1 MLSLHEMRLSP
12 FIQWIRSAIHDP
24 FEQLSRGERM
34 VRYIWQVL
42 RQGAAQ
48 LSEDSAST
56 MAAALTYRTLFGLL
70 PMTVVGAG
78 VARAIMGEERFT
90 QFLHD
95 AIEISGLNL
104 VHISDIQGETSLG
117 SWLSNLITS
126 GMNVS
131 FTALTWVGV
140 LVLIYSA
147 IALMVNI
154 ESCFNVICRSK
165 KGRSWFKRI
174 PTYWFILTFGPI
186 AAAVGI
192 WADQQVALIIHEFVG
207 WAWLLLIV
215 QKLSSFLLCWG
226 VLILLFRTI
235 PTVKLGF
242 IPIMIG
248 GASTAALLMLGQAS
262 LALYFNHA
270 LSLKQMYGSL
280 GLLPIFMFW
289 LYLMWLIVL
298 LGLQVSSILDSV
310 SDR

>member
-1 MLSLHEMRLSP
+1 MRLSP
-12 FIQWIRSAIHDP
+12 IIKWLRSAIQDP
-24 FEQLSRGERM
+24 FEELSRWEKM

-42 RQGAAQ
+42 RQGASQ

-56 MAAALTYRTLFGLL
+56 MAAALTYRTLFGVL

-78 VARAIMGEERFT
+78 VARAIMGEQRFE

-104 VHISDIQGETSLG
+104 VRIVDDGGKSSLG
-117 SWLSNLITS
+117 SWLSDLVTS

-131 FTALTWVGV
+131 ISALTWIGV
-140 LVLIYSA
+140 LVLLYSA
-147 IALMVNI
+147 LALMVNV
-154 ESCFNVICRSK
+154 ETCFNVICRAK
-165 KGRSWFKRI
+165 KGRSWFKRV
-174 PTYWFILTFGPI
+174 PVYWFILTFGPV

-192 WADQQVALIIHEFVG
+192 WADQQVASIINEYVG
-207 WAWLLLIV
+207 WTWLLLIA
-215 QKLSSFLLCWG
+215 QKIWSFILCWG
-226 VLILLFRTI
+226 VLVLMFRTI
-235 PTVKLGF
+235 PTVKLSSA
-242 IPIMIG
+242 PVLV
-248 GASTAALLMLGQAS
+248 GAAVATILLMLGQAS
-262 LALYFNHA
+262 LAFYFNHA

-298 LGLQVSSILDSV
+298 LGLQVASILESV

>member
-1 MLSLHEMRLSP
+1 MRLTP
-12 FIQWIRSAIHDP
+12 IFKWLRSAIHDP
-24 FEQLSRGERM
+24 FEELSRWEKM

-56 MAAALTYRTLFGLL
+56 MAAALTYRTLFGVL
-70 PMTVVGAG
+70 PMTDVGAG
-78 VARAIMGEERFT
+78 GARAIMGEERFEN
-90 QFLHD
+90 FLHD

-104 VHISDIQGETSLG
+104 VQISDDGGVSTLG
-117 SWLSNLITS
+117 SWLSNLVTS

-131 FTALTWVGV
+131 IAALTWVGV
-140 LVLIYSA
+140 FVLIYSA

-154 ESCFNVICRSK
+154 ETCFNVICRSK

-174 PTYWFILTFGPI
+174 PTYWFLLTFGPV

-192 WADQQVALIIHEFVG
+192 WADQQVAGIIHEYVG
-207 WAWLLLIV
+207 WAWLLLV
-215 QKLSSFLLCWG
+215 AQKIWSFLLCWG

-235 PTVKLGF
+235 PTVKLGYT
-242 IPIMIG
+242 PVMIG
-248 GASTAALLMLGQAS
+248 GAVAAVLLMLGQAS
-262 LALYFNHA
+262 LAFYFNHA

-298 LGLQVSSILDSV
+298 LGLQVASILESV

>member
-1 MLSLHEMRLSP
+1 MRLTP
-12 FIQWIRSAIHDP
+12 IFKWLRSAIHDP
-24 FEQLSRGERM
+24 FEELSRWEKM

-56 MAAALTYRTLFGLL
+56 MAAALTYRTLFGVL

-78 VARAIMGEERFT
+78 VARAIMGEERFEN
-90 QFLHD
+90 FLHD

-104 VHISDIQGETSLG
+104 VQISDDGGVSTLG
-117 SWLSNLITS
+117 SWLSNLVTS

-131 FTALTWVGV
+131 IAALTWVGV
-140 LVLIYSA
+140 FVLIYSA

-154 ESCFNVICRSK
+154 ETCFNVICRSK

-174 PTYWFILTFGPI
+174 PTYWFLLTFGPV

-192 WADQQVALIIHEFVG
+192 WADQQVAGIIHEYVG
-207 WAWLLLIV
+207 WAWLLLV
-215 QKLSSFLLCWG
+215 AQKIWSFLLCWG

-235 PTVKLGF
+235 PTVKLGYT
-242 IPIMIG
+242 PVMIG
-248 GASTAALLMLGQAS
+248 GAVAAVLLMLGQAS
-262 LALYFNHA
+262 LAFYFNHA

-298 LGLQVSSILDSV
+298 LGLQVASILESV